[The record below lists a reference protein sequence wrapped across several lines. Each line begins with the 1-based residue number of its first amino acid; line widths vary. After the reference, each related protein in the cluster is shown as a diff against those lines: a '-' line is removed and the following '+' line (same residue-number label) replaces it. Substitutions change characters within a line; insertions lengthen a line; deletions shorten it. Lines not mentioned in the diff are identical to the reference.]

1 MGAWGPGLWSDDTA
15 SDVRATYREALEDG
29 LSDEDATAKVLAEF
43 AAELADQDTSPVVS
57 LALAVSQ
64 HDRGR
69 LTGEIGDRA
78 LEVLRSGADWR
89 RWQDAEPRVRARR
102 AAVLARVGDQLAG
115 PQPAGQP
122 VRRPAR
128 HVTALKPGDVLAF
141 PAPSGR
147 FRLLAVRAV
156 VEGRH
161 GAFPFVRLLDFHR
174 DHLPAGR
181 ELAKL
186 RDQRAGRG
194 SDRDRPAE
202 PWWSVDSVVLH
213 SRGRDFA
220 DYGFKIIGQV
230 PAPPETEQEKLGTS
244 LASYSG
250 WQFWQEYLR
259 GHDELLGQRLESK
272 RCG

>member
-15 SDVRATYREALEDG
+15 SDVRTTYREALEDG
-29 LSDEDATAKVLAEF
+29 LSDEDAAEKVLAEF
-43 AAELADQDTSPVVS
+43 AAELEDQDTSPVVW

-69 LTGEIGDRA
+69 LTGEIRDHA
-78 LEVLRSGADWR
+78 LEVISSGADAR
-89 RWQDAEPRVRARR
+89 RWQDAQPRIRARR

-115 PQPAGQP
+115 PQPARKP

-147 FRLLAVRAV
+147 FHLLAVRAV
-156 VEGRH
+156 VEGRY

-174 DHLPAGR
+174 DHLPPAR

-194 SDRDRPAE
+194 PDRDRPAE

-220 DYGFKIIGQV
+220 DHGFKLIGQA
-230 PAPPETEQEKLGTS
+230 PAPPETEQEQLRTS

-259 GHDELLGQRLESK
+259 GQDELLGERMESS